1 MTTTHTP
8 QATNGPAVLDRT
20 FELGWTEWKLGF
32 SRGLA
37 GARRRR
43 TIRARDLAAL
53 WPEVAR
59 AKPRVGVAADTVVS
73 SGDEAGREGCWLHRA
88 LTAPG
93 LGNLVVASAR
103 LEGKRRGRRTKTDR
117 LDAGTLRT
125 RLIRHCTGE
134 PKVWRVVQVPRVTAE
149 ARRHGH
155 RDLAEKKAERT
166 QPSHRRQGF
175 LASGGLEV
183 REVSGDFPE
192 GRNELRRW
200 AGPAVPTD
208 LPHRLWREFARRQVV
223 DRPIRD

>member
-8 QATNGPAVLDRT
+8 HATNGPAVLDLA

-37 GARRRR
+37 GAPRRR

-53 WPEVAR
+53 WPEGAR
-59 AKPRVGVAADTVVS
+59 AKPGVGVAADTVVS
-73 SGDEAGREGCWLHRA
+73 RGDEAGREGCWLHRA

-93 LGNLVVASAR
+93 LDNLVVASAR

-117 LDAGTLRT
+117 LAAGTLRT

-134 PKVWRVVQVPRVTAE
+134 PQVWRVVQVPRVTAE
-149 ARRHGH
+149 DRRHGH

-166 QPSHRRQGF
+166 QPSHRRQG
-175 LASGGLEV
+175 
-183 REVSGDFPE
+183 
-192 GRNELRRW
+192 
-200 AGPAVPTD
+200 
-208 LPHRLWREFARRQVV
+208 
-223 DRPIRD
+223 